1 MVGKFVGCLSNA
13 SGDNN
18 VWNLVGTKI
27 LRLFKRQFIQNRTN
41 WCWAV
46 ACRLVGERYKGNN
59 CDYLDLHM
67 VDTDEGMR
75 TLKQLDLT
83 ENALTYNLDGLRLH
97 VINQKNGLYFID
109 AWQRA
114 IVMNANME
122 CPGDDGNWPGDDE
135 AKERGIKYVVTG
147 RCESNLIQTATIGEF
162 DSVESLP
169 CRYLEQIRSVF
180 QGNGYMIGN
189 SILYPKRI
197 CHSFVLMDWTSDD
210 KILLYDPWN
219 GMFGFYPSED
229 VFCGGISSPLGT
241 GIIKWAQ
248 YIMEG

>member
-1 MVGKFVGCLSNA
+1 MNHY
-13 SGDNN
+13 
-18 VWNLVGTKI
+18 
-27 LRLFKRQFIQNRTN
+27 IQNRTN

-46 ACRLVGERYKGNN
+46 GCKLVGEQFKRNKSRFLSK
-59 CDYLDLHM
+59 LDIDKAQEFA
-67 VDTDEGMR
+67 VVPTNFDEE
-75 TLKQLDLT
+75 T
-83 ENALTYNLDGLRLH
+83 LTYNLNGLRQDMVEQERGGFL
-97 VINQKNGLYFID
+97 ID

-114 IVMNANME
+114 IVMNANMG

-169 CRYLEQIRSVF
+169 CRYLEQIRFVF

-197 CHSFVLMDWTSDD
+197 CHSFVLMDWTTDD

>member
-1 MVGKFVGCLSNA
+1 MP
-13 SGDNN
+13 
-18 VWNLVGTKI
+18 
-27 LRLFKRQFIQNRTN
+27 TN
-41 WCWAV
+41 FY
-46 ACRLVGERYKGNN
+46 EE
-59 CDYLDLHM
+59 
-67 VDTDEGMR
+67 T
-75 TLKQLDLT
+75 
-83 ENALTYNLDGLRLH
+83 LTYSQNGLRQDM
-97 VINQKNGLYFID
+97 VEQESGGFFID

-147 RCESNLIQTATIGEF
+147 RCESNLIQTTTIGEF

-248 YIMEG
+248 YIIEE